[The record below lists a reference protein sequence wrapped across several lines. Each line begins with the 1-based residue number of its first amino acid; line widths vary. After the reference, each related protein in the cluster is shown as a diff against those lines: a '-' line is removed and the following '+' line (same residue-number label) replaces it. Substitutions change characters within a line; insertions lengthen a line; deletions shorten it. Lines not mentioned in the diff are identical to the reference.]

1 MKYSNIVKSALVI
14 AATSGLALSSSNAL
28 AASASANATATVMQS
43 IAITKNADLA
53 FGAFSPSTG
62 GTVVMGTNN
71 SRSGTGAVVLSS
83 SDAGNR
89 AQFTVTGTSGATYA
103 ITLPSNGT
111 VTIASGGNTMAVN
124 SFTSNPSGTGTL
136 TGGTEVV
143 YVGGTLTVGNAQASG
158 SYTGTFNVSVEYN

>member
-1 MKYSNIVKSALVI
+1 MNYNNIVKAALAV
-14 AATSGLALSSSNAL
+14 AASTGLALSSSSAL
-28 AASASANATATVMQS
+28 AVSTSANATATVMQS

-62 GTVVMGTNN
+62 GTVVMSTG
-71 SRSGTGAVVLSS
+71 SARSATGAVVLSS
-83 SDAGNR
+83 SATGNR

-111 VTIASGGNTMAVN
+111 VTIASGANTMAVN
-124 SFTSNPSGTGTL
+124 NFTSNPSGTGTL

-158 SYTGTFNVSVEYN
+158 SYTGTFNVAVEYN